1 MKKLLIIGYTFPEPS
16 TTAAGKRMMQL
27 IDFFLSENYDI
38 TFTSSAAISDK
49 SVDFI
54 SLKISTKEIKL
65 NDSSFDVFVK
75 ELNPDIVLFD
85 RFLTEEKFG
94 WRVAENCPK
103 SLRILDTEDLHFL
116 RKAREKAYKADA
128 SFENL
133 NLYTDI
139 AKRELASIFRSDLSL
154 IISEYEMEELLE
166 KTFKISGDILHY
178 LPFMVDKPDEKEL
191 KALPP
196 FEERNHFIT
205 VGNFQHAPN
214 LEAVI
219 YLKKKIWPL
228 IRKKLPEAQIH
239 VYGAYAPTEINVMN
253 DEAEG
258 FLIKGWAENIT
269 EVLKKAKVCLAP
281 LQFGAGLKGKL
292 FDAMTTGTPAVTTT
306 IGAEGICGDLPFGG
320 FVADEMEKF
329 VDASVLLYTNKN
341 EWQTAQQNGFDILD
355 KRFNKVEFES
365 KFRKKLDKI
374 ADDINL
380 HRNNN
385 FIGQILQHQSLNA
398 TKYLSKWIEEKNN

>member
-1 MKKLLIIGYTFPEPS
+1 MKKLLIIGYTFPEPN

-27 IDFFLSENYDI
+27 IDFFKSKNYDI
-38 TFTSSAAISDK
+38 TFSSTAAISDK
-49 SVDFI
+49 SVDLT
-54 SLKISTKEIKL
+54 SLGISTKEIKL
-65 NDSSFDVFVK
+65 NDSSFDVYIK

-85 RFLTEEKFG
+85 RFLTEEQFG

-103 SLRILDTEDLHFL
+103 SLRMLDTEDLHFL
-116 RKAREKAYKADA
+116 RKAREKAYT

-133 NLYTDI
+133 NLHTDI
-139 AKRELASIFRSDLSL
+139 AKREIASILRSDLSL
-154 IISEYEMEELLE
+154 IISEFEVKLLE
-166 KTFKISGDILHY
+166 NTFKISSDIFHY
-178 LPFMVDKPDEKEL
+178 LPFIVEIPNEEEV
-191 KALPP
+191 KALPS
-196 FEERNHFIT
+196 FEDRNHFVT

-214 LEAVI
+214 LDAVV

-239 VYGAYAPTEINVMN
+239 VYGAYAPTEITLMN
-253 DEAEG
+253 NDAEG

-320 FVADEMEKF
+320 FIEDSIEKF

-341 EWQTAQQNGFDILD
+341 DWQTTQQYGFNILEKQFNNNELKNEFS
-355 KRFNKVEFES
+355 KRLEETLTNIDV
-365 KFRKKLDKI
+365 
-374 ADDINL
+374 
-380 HRNNN
+380 HRQSN

-398 TKYLSKWIEEKNN
+398 TKYLSKWIEEKNKVS